1 MEGQKFDKGK
11 PATHLLPPK
20 ALLCVAEVLGY
31 GAVKYGEHNWRAV
44 PDARKR
50 YVAATL
56 RHLLTD
62 MTNEQPLDPE
72 SGLPHIAHAIASL
85 LFILE
90 IDIDNIET
98 MNEFLEAIAPEPPS
112 SDEL

>member
-1 MEGQKFDKGK
+1 MDGKKFDQDK

-31 GAVKYGEHNWRAV
+31 GAIKYGEHNWRAV
-44 PDARKR
+44 PEARKR
-50 YVAATL
+50 YVAAAL

-62 MTNEQPLDPE
+62 MTGEQPIDPE

-90 IDIDNIET
+90 MDI
-98 MNEFLEAIAPEPPS
+98 EAIEDMNVLLNGLAPEPPS

>member
-1 MEGQKFDKGK
+1 MDGKKFDQGK

-44 PDARKR
+44 PEARKR
-50 YVAATL
+50 YIAAAL

-62 MTNEQPLDPE
+62 MTGEQPLDPE
-72 SGLPHIAHAIASL
+72 SGIPHIAHAIASL

-90 IDIDNIET
+90 MDIEAIED
-98 MNEFLEAIAPEPPS
+98 MNDFLNVIAPEPPS

>member
-1 MEGQKFDKGK
+1 MDGKKFDQGK

-31 GAVKYGEHNWRAV
+31 GAIKYGEHNWRAV
-44 PDARKR
+44 PEARKR
-50 YVAATL
+50 YVAAAL

-62 MTNEQPLDPE
+62 MTGEQPIDPE

-90 IDIDNIET
+90 MDI
-98 MNEFLEAIAPEPPS
+98 EAIEDMNVLLNGLAPEPPS

>member
-1 MEGQKFDKGK
+1 MEGKKFDAGK

-20 ALLCVAEVLGY
+20 ALMCVAEVLGY
-31 GAVKYGEHNWRAV
+31 GAVKYGEHNWRCV

-50 YVAATL
+50 YIAAAL

-72 SGLPHIAHAIASL
+72 SGLPHIAHAITSL
-85 LFILE
+85 LFVLE
-90 IDIDNIET
+90 MDIDAIEQLGKDIP
-98 MNEFLEAIAPEPPS
+98 FL
-112 SDEL
+112 